1 MNERTAIE
9 INVETGDKTER
20 PLTDA
25 EIADLEQISVEGAE
39 QMAAYKAKEQQKLA
53 AEAKLAALGL
63 TPTDL
68 KALGLQNNLEGLC

>member
-9 INVETGDKTER
+9 INVKTGDKTER

-39 QMAAYKAKEQQKLA
+39 QMAAFKAKEQQKVT
-53 AEAKLAALGL
+53 AEAKLEALGL
-63 TPTDL
+63 TTDDL
-68 KALGLQNNLEGLC
+68 RALGL